1 MGQVHTRIFLLS
13 AAPVLA
19 GGRDKQR
26 IGPNKANDGKYR
38 GFGSRGLREG
48 GGGLGLRLC
57 AGKADMSGLAP
68 F

>member
-38 GFGSRGLREG
+38 GFGSRGLREAAEG
-48 GGGLGLRLC
+48 
-57 AGKADMSGLAP
+57 
-68 F
+68 